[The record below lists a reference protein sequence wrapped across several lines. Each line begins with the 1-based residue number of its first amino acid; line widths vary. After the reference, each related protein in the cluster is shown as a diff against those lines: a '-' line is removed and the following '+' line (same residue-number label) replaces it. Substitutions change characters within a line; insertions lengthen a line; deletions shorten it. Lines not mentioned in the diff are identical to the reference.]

1 MADLDLGTDA
11 QVTDKRLGR
20 GTTGVDIMAEVAN
33 ADNISLLK
41 TRLTALSATSF
52 TAARLATMT
61 KNDMLYALRVHSADS
76 AGI

>member
-1 MADLDLGTDA
+1 MADLDLGTTA

-20 GTTGVDIMAEVAN
+20 GNTGADVMAEVAN
-33 ADNISLLK
+33 ANNVSALK
-41 TRLTALSATSF
+41 TRLTALNATSF

-61 KNDMLYALRVHSADS
+61 KNDMLYALRVASADS